1 MNETYRLLLQLHLFT
16 SKARGS
22 KNKAASQSGKV
33 QVLDYARK
41 PQKALSP
48 NHNKDILLGLIIG
61 LLFGI
66 SFVIVI
72 EFLDNSIKNIEYFEK
87 LGLSV
92 LGIIPSIED
101 HNISD
106 KTSLIFNLFNKK
118 KNNENSNNRRI
129 LITRENPSSPISEA
143 YRGLRTSMIYSSEND
158 SVKSIIV
165 LALVRRGKNN
175 YRR

>member
-1 MNETYRLLLQLHLFT
+1 MC
-16 SKARGS
+16 
-22 KNKAASQSGKV
+22 
-33 QVLDYARK
+33 
-41 PQKALSP
+41 
-48 NHNKDILLGLIIG
+48 
-61 LLFGI
+61 GI

-101 HNISD
+101 NNISD

-118 KNNENSNNRRI
+118 QNNKNSNNRRI

-143 YRGLRTSMIYSSEND
+143 YRSLRTSMIYSSAND

-165 LALVRRGKNN
+165 SSAGPGEENN